1 VKASPAQAAAP
12 GRITEVTR
20 RRLLAGM
27 GWLRDSVPTGFRE
40 FMEPGQTFWSGA
52 LSEIE
57 FLERLYDASELPS
70 HDRRFTT
77 AYQDVFQHR
86 VMNDVWPDT

>member
-1 VKASPAQAAAP
+1 MKAFPEQDAAP

-20 RRLLAGM
+20 RRLLDGV

-52 LSEIE
+52 LNEIE
-57 FLERLYDASELPS
+57 FLNRLYDLGELPS
-70 HDRRFTT
+70 HDRRYTT
-77 AYQDVFQHR
+77 AFQDIFR
-86 VMNDVWPDT
+86 TGS